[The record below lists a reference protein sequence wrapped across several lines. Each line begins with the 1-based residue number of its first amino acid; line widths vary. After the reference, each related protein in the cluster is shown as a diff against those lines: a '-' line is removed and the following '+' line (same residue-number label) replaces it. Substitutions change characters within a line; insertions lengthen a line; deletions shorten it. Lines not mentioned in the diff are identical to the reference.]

1 MAGGK
6 RTFVMTGSVR
16 YTSINFTNPTSCTAR
31 ITKTVIWWVET
42 MQFIVLF
49 NPVGNFS
56 GNEIKGSIYKLLS
69 LQNRQK
75 SQFKK
80 IDYFFPLL

>member
-6 RTFVMTGSVR
+6 STFVMTGSVR
-16 YTSINFTNPTSCTAR
+16 YTSINFTNPTSCTAQ

-56 GNEIKGSIYKLLS
+56 YEIKGSIYKLLS

>member
-1 MAGGK
+1 
-6 RTFVMTGSVR
+6 
-16 YTSINFTNPTSCTAR
+16 
-31 ITKTVIWWVET
+31 

-56 GNEIKGSIYKLLS
+56 YEIKGSIYKLLS

-80 IDYFFPLL
+80 IDYFFPLLWYWFESFASLDMSSSLIN